1 MKHYSLFKWITISC
15 LILFQVQ
22 VMAQVNVSIQILPP
36 YPTKFTDYA
45 SKPHLMVISV
55 TNASTTN
62 QRIQLRGTVTGD
74 NGIVIRVRPSYKS
87 TSPIELGPGQTK
99 MLNGN
104 DVSYFFDYNKLEYS
118 GITQND
124 FINKGGLPE
133 GRYQLCIRAFDYDNN
148 TAISADEPAGC
159 SNSFSVASLEPP
171 IILSPFDGQDLSA
184 AAGQVLTFR
193 WNYPVSSPP
202 SLQYKIRMVEVLG
215 NKNPNDAIMT
225 ARQPYFF
232 EKEVMTN
239 MYVYNP
245 ADPQLTPG
253 RRYAL
258 MVEAFDP
265 YNTAVFRNNGRSEVI
280 SFTYGKEINLA
291 ENDKVVVKNDTL
303 TKKQVIVKGN
313 LKFRFPESPES
324 GLFNLKDTK
333 VYLEK
338 VYVKETIKMVDTLR
352 VK

>member
-1 MKHYSLFKWITISC
+1 MKHYSLFKWITIIC

-87 TSPIELGPGQTK
+87 TSPIELGPGQTR

-104 DVSYFFDYNKLEYS
+104 DVAYFFDYNKLEYS
-118 GITQND
+118 GITQSD

-148 TAISADEPAGC
+148 AAISADEPAGC
-159 SNSFSVASLEPP
+159 SNSFSVASLEPSL
-171 IILSPFDGQDLSA
+171 IISPRDEEVVSSAVGQIIPL
-184 AAGQVLTFR
+184 R
-193 WNYPVSSPP
+193 WNTPVGTPP
-202 SLQYKIRMVEVLG
+202 GIQYKIRIVEVLG
-215 NKNPNDAIMT
+215 NKNPNDAMMT

-232 EKEVMTN
+232 EKDEGL
-239 MYVYNP
+239 
-245 ADPQLTPG
+245 D
-253 RRYAL
+253 
-258 MVEAFDP
+258 
-265 YNTAVFRNNGRSEVI
+265 
-280 SFTYGKEINLA
+280 FTDY
-291 ENDKVVVKNDTL
+291 
-303 TKKQVIVKGN
+303 
-313 LKFRFPESPES
+313 
-324 GLFNLKDTK
+324 
-333 VYLEK
+333 
-338 VYVKETIKMVDTLR
+338 
-352 VK
+352 